1 LNFLISLIE
10 PKIKQ
15 RLICFFATP
24 KVRVKMTEK
33 SILIVNYYFPPFHR
47 VGGRR
52 WAKFAKYLFRSGW
65 DVHVVAGDFPGSVS
79 PWDKD
84 TELYRDRIHRVTR
97 KPLPLPFFKQKLPTN
112 PIEKIRWKLS
122 QWFFEFYTKK
132 NYVGDYTD
140 PSYLDGPAFAVA
152 VRNVLTANPQIKNV
166 VVSVGPYYYAM
177 DVLKLKRDFT
187 EINFVLDFRDVW
199 MDWPGLSKKQIKVL
213 SEFKSEL
220 HQLPD
225 YFTTVSDILTD
236 FLKLNYTQ
244 KSITIPHAI
253 DEDDFIELPTLEPEP
268 NKLLFVYGGDLYHG
282 IEHRLTLLD
291 ELLKLLNAKGYQAE
305 AVFYS
310 DPRKHPQNIWA
321 HLRFEKSTLL
331 DEFFQKVLIADFAL
345 VVRGDVTVNQ
355 FTTKIF
361 ELVKLKR
368 PILIIDKD
376 QPELRFI
383 KSKGLGLGL
392 THKIEI
398 PELAEAIIRQ
408 KEQPYLPL
416 DYDLKIHTIKHTTTI
431 LEDYLLNHSKQNN

>member
-1 LNFLISLIE
+1 
-10 PKIKQ
+10 
-15 RLICFFATP
+15 
-24 KVRVKMTEK
+24 MTEK

-52 WAKFAKYLFRSGW
+52 WAKFAKYLFRRGW

-140 PSYLDGPAFAVA
+140 PSYLDGPAFVCATIK
-152 VRNVLTANPQIKNV
+152 VLKENPQISSV
-166 VVSVGPYYYAM
+166 ILSVGPYNYAM
-177 DVLKLKRDFT
+177 EVLQIKDQFPDVKF
-187 EINFVLDFRDVW
+187 ILDFRDVW
-199 MDWPGLSKKQIKVL
+199 IALPGLTSKQSIEL
-213 SEFKSEL
+213 ASFKHKL
-220 HQLPD
+220 HNSPH
-225 YFTTVSDILTD
+225 YFLTVSDIITNDLKANYPQPALT
-236 FLKLNYTQ
+236 L
-244 KSITIPHAI
+244 PHAI
-253 DEDDFIELPTLEPEP
+253 DEDDFINLPELKPEP
-268 NKLLFVYGGDLYHG
+268 YKLLFVYGGDLYRDNQ
-282 IEHRLTLLD
+282 HRLTLLN
-291 ELLKLLNAKGYQAE
+291 ELLVYLTKRGYNAE

-310 DPRKHPQNIWA
+310 DPRKHPKKVWSN
-321 HLRFEKSTLL
+321 LRFEKSILL
-331 DEFFQKVLIADFAL
+331 DEFFQKVLKSDFAL
-345 VVRGDVTVNQ
+345 VVRGDATVNQ

-361 ELVKLKR
+361 ELVKLQR
-368 PILIIDKD
+368 PILIVDKD

-392 THKIEI
+392 THKNEI

-416 DYDLKIHTIKHTTTI
+416 DYDLTIHTIKHTTTI